1 MYLIIKTDDFGSA
14 GKNYSVAGHD
24 KRRAN
29 AIAKKLALDTLND
42 NKKQVSYA
50 IWSSDHGNLDIDAEP
65 KQNGVKFSN
74 DGVSGKML
82 TGSGANE

>member
-24 KRRAN
+24 KDRAN
-29 AIAKKLALDTLND
+29 AIRKLLALDTLNE

-50 IWSSDHGNLDIDAEP
+50 LWSDAHGNLDTETERAFGTP
-65 KQNGVKFSN
+65 N
-74 DGVSGKML
+74 DSYEEA
-82 TGSGANE
+82 GANE

>member
-24 KRRAN
+24 KDRSN
-29 AIAKKLALDTLND
+29 AVRKLLALDTLND

-50 IWSSDHGNLDIDAEP
+50 LWSAAHGDLDTSTERAFGTP
-65 KQNGVKFSN
+65 N
-74 DGVSGKML
+74 DKYEQEAGQVH
-82 TGSGANE
+82 E

>member
-42 NKKQVSYA
+42 DKKKISFSL
-50 IWSSDHGNLDIDAEP
+50 WSSAHGDLDTSTERAFGTPNDSYEEA
-65 KQNGVKFSN
+65 GV
-74 DGVSGKML
+74 
-82 TGSGANE
+82 NE